1 MKKNIVIV
9 TLVVTLVAVM
19 GLGVKIWFDKS
30 NEFDELMAAYN
41 EAIEANEQ
49 FSQSNVKLNKMVKEE
64 RTWKEGALKALY
76 EKQNESLAKRVA
88 NDKAKINVNDDT
100 YVIDEDGYVW
110 HVIEDDN
117 GGLTYVSISDNVD
130 VRSILK
136 IK

>member
-19 GLGVKIWFDKS
+19 GLGVKVWLDKS
-30 NEFDELMAAYN
+30 NEYDELMAAYN

-88 NDKAKINVNDDT
+88 NDYARIKVDDDT
-100 YVIDEDGYVW
+100 YVIDENGIVW

-117 GGLTYVSISDNVD
+117 GGLTYVSFSDNVN
-130 VRSILK
+130 VK
-136 IK
+136 

>member
-9 TLVVTLVAVM
+9 TLVATLVAVM

-30 NEFDELMAAYN
+30 NEYDELMAAYN

-49 FSQSNVKLNKMVKEE
+49 FSQSNVKLNKMVKDE

-88 NDKAKINVNDDT
+88 NDPTKINVNDDT

-117 GGLTYVSISDNVD
+117 GGLTYVSFSDNVN
-130 VRSILK
+130 VK
-136 IK
+136 

>member
-1 MKKNIVIV
+1 MMMKKKNIVIV

-19 GLGVKIWFDKS
+19 GLGVKVWLDKS
-30 NEFDELMAAYN
+30 NEYDELMAAYN

-64 RTWKEGALKALY
+64 EAWAVGALKALY

-88 NDKAKINVNDDT
+88 NDYARINVNDDV
-100 YVIDEDGYVW
+100 YVIDENGNVC

-117 GGLTYVSISDNVD
+117 GGLTYVSISDNVN
-130 VRSILK
+130 VK
-136 IK
+136 

>member
-9 TLVVTLVAVM
+9 TLVATLVAVM

-30 NEFDELMAAYN
+30 NEYDELMAAYN

-88 NDKAKINVNDDT
+88 NDPTKINVNDDT
-100 YVIDEDGYVW
+100 YVIDRDGYVW

-117 GGLTYVSISDNVD
+117 GGLTYVSFSDNVN
-130 VRSILK
+130 VK
-136 IK
+136 

>member
-9 TLVVTLVAVM
+9 TLVATLVAVM
-19 GLGVKIWFDKS
+19 GLGVKIWFDKT
-30 NEFDELMAAYN
+30 NEYDELMAAYN

-49 FSQSNVKLNKMVKEE
+49 FSQSNVKLNKMVKDE

-88 NDKAKINVNDDT
+88 NDPTKINVNNDT

-117 GGLTYVSISDNVD
+117 GGLTYVSFSDKVNV
-130 VRSILK
+130 K
-136 IK
+136 

>member
-9 TLVVTLVAVM
+9 TLVATLVAVM
-19 GLGVKIWFDKS
+19 GLGVKIWFDKT
-30 NEFDELMAAYN
+30 NEYDELMTAYN

-49 FSQSNVKLNKMVKEE
+49 FSQSNVKLNKMVKDE
-64 RTWKEGALKALY
+64 RTWKEGALKARY
-76 EKQNESLAKRVA
+76 EKQNESVAKRVA
-88 NDKAKINVNDDT
+88 NDRAKINVNDDT

>member
-9 TLVVTLVAVM
+9 TLVATLVAVM

-30 NEFDELMAAYN
+30 NEYDELMAAYN

-88 NDKAKINVNDDT
+88 NDPTKINVNDDT

>member
-19 GLGVKIWFDKS
+19 GLGIKVWLDKS
-30 NEFDELMAAYN
+30 NEYDELMAAYN

-88 NDKAKINVNDDT
+88 NDYARIKVDDDT
-100 YVIDEDGYVW
+100 YVIDENGNVW

-117 GGLTYVSISDNVD
+117 GGLTYVSFSDNVN
-130 VRSILK
+130 VK
-136 IK
+136 

>member
-19 GLGVKIWFDKS
+19 GLGVKVWLDKS
-30 NEFDELMAAYN
+30 NEYDELMAAYN

-88 NDKAKINVNDDT
+88 NDYARIKVDDDT
-100 YVIDEDGYVW
+100 YVIDENGNVW

-117 GGLTYVSISDNVD
+117 GGLTYVSFSDNVN
-130 VRSILK
+130 VK
-136 IK
+136 

>member
-19 GLGVKIWFDKS
+19 GLSVKVWLDKS
-30 NEFDELMAAYN
+30 NEYDELMAAYN
-41 EAIEANEQ
+41 ETIEANEQ

-64 RTWKEGALKALY
+64 EAWKEGALNALY

-88 NDKAKINVNDDT
+88 NDYARINVNDDV
-100 YVIDEDGYVW
+100 YVIDENGNVC

-117 GGLTYVSISDNVD
+117 GGLTYVSISDNVN
-130 VRSILK
+130 VK
-136 IK
+136 

>member
-19 GLGVKIWFDKS
+19 GLSVKVWLDKS
-30 NEFDELMAAYN
+30 NEYDELMTAYN

-88 NDKAKINVNDDT
+88 NDYARINVNDDV
-100 YVIDEDGYVW
+100 YVIDENGNVC

-117 GGLTYVSISDNVD
+117 GGLTYVSFSDNVN
-130 VRSILK
+130 VK
-136 IK
+136 

>member
-9 TLVVTLVAVM
+9 TLVATLVAVM

-30 NEFDELMAAYN
+30 NEYDELMAAYN

-49 FSQSNVKLNKMVKEE
+49 FSQSNVKLNKMVKDE

-88 NDKAKINVNDDT
+88 NDPTKINVNDDT

>member
-19 GLGVKIWFDKS
+19 GLGVKVWLDKS
-30 NEFDELMAAYN
+30 NEYDELMAAYN

-64 RTWKEGALKALY
+64 RAWKESALKALY

-88 NDKAKINVNDDT
+88 NDYARIKVDDDT
-100 YVIDEDGYVW
+100 YVIDENGNVC

>member
-1 MKKNIVIV
+1 
-9 TLVVTLVAVM
+9 M

-30 NEFDELMAAYN
+30 NEYDELMAAYN

-49 FSQSNVKLNKMVKEE
+49 FSQSNVKLNKMVKDE

-88 NDKAKINVNDDT
+88 NDRAKINVNDDT

-117 GGLTYVSISDNVD
+117 GGLTYVSFSDKVNV
-130 VRSILK
+130 K
-136 IK
+136 

>member
-19 GLGVKIWFDKS
+19 GLSVNKY
-30 NEFDELMAAYN
+30 DELMAAYN
-41 EAIEANEQ
+41 ETIEANEQ

-76 EKQNESLAKRVA
+76 EKQNESLAERVA
-88 NDKAKINVNDDT
+88 NDYAKINVNDDV
-100 YVIDEDGYVW
+100 YVIDENGNVC

-117 GGLTYVSISDNVD
+117 GGLTYVSLSDNVN
-130 VRSILK
+130 VK
-136 IK
+136 

>member
-19 GLGVKIWFDKS
+19 GLGVKVWLDKS
-30 NEFDELMAAYN
+30 NEYDELMAAYN

-64 RTWKEGALKALY
+64 EAWKEGALKALY

-88 NDKAKINVNDDT
+88 NDYARINVNDYV

-110 HVIEDDN
+110 HVTEDGN

>member
-19 GLGVKIWFDKS
+19 GLGVKVWLDKS
-30 NEFDELMAAYN
+30 NEYDELMAAYN

-64 RTWKEGALKALY
+64 RAWKEGALKALY

-88 NDKAKINVNDDT
+88 NDYARINVDDDT
-100 YVIDEDGYVW
+100 YVIDENGKVW

>member
-19 GLGVKIWFDKS
+19 GLGVKVWLDKS
-30 NEFDELMAAYN
+30 NEYDELMAAYN

-64 RTWKEGALKALY
+64 RTWKEGALNALY

-88 NDKAKINVNDDT
+88 NDYARIKVDDDT

-110 HVIEDDN
+110 HVIEDGN
-117 GGLTYVSISDNVD
+117 GGLTYVSFSDNVN
-130 VRSILK
+130 VK
-136 IK
+136 

>member
-9 TLVVTLVAVM
+9 TLVATLVAVM
-19 GLGVKIWFDKS
+19 GLGVKIWFDKT
-30 NEFDELMAAYN
+30 NEYDELMAAYN

-64 RTWKEGALKALY
+64 KTWKEGALKALY

-88 NDKAKINVNDDT
+88 NDRAKINVDNDT

>member
-9 TLVVTLVAVM
+9 TLVATLVAVM

-30 NEFDELMAAYN
+30 NEYDELMAAYN

-49 FSQSNVKLNKMVKEE
+49 FSQSNVKLNKMVKDE

-88 NDKAKINVNDDT
+88 NDRAEIKVDNDT

-110 HVIEDDN
+110 HVIDDGN

>member
-9 TLVVTLVAVM
+9 TLVATLVAVM
-19 GLGVKIWFDKS
+19 GLGVKVCLDKS
-30 NEFDELMAAYN
+30 NEYDELMAAYN

-88 NDKAKINVNDDT
+88 NDRAKINVNDDT

>member
-9 TLVVTLVAVM
+9 TLVATLVAVM

-30 NEFDELMAAYN
+30 NEYDELMAAYN

-49 FSQSNVKLNKMVKEE
+49 FSQSNVKFNKMVKDE

-88 NDKAKINVNDDT
+88 NDPTKINVNDDT

-117 GGLTYVSISDNVD
+117 GGLTYVSFSDNVN
-130 VRSILK
+130 VK
-136 IK
+136 

>member
-9 TLVVTLVAVM
+9 TLVATLVAVM

-30 NEFDELMAAYN
+30 NEYDELMAAYN

-88 NDKAKINVNDDT
+88 NDPTKINVNDDT
-100 YVIDEDGYVW
+100 YVIDKDGYVW

-117 GGLTYVSISDNVD
+117 GGLTYVSISYNVN
-130 VRSILK
+130 VK
-136 IK
+136 

>member
-9 TLVVTLVAVM
+9 TLVATLVAVM
-19 GLGVKIWFDKS
+19 GLGVKIWFEKT
-30 NEFDELMAAYN
+30 NEYDELMAAYN

-64 RTWKEGALKALY
+64 RTWKKGALKALY

-88 NDKAKINVNDDT
+88 NDPTKINVNDDT

-117 GGLTYVSISDNVD
+117 GGLTYVSFSDKVNV
-130 VRSILK
+130 K
-136 IK
+136 

>member
-9 TLVVTLVAVM
+9 TLVATLVAVM
-19 GLGVKIWFDKS
+19 GLGVKIWFDKT
-30 NEFDELMAAYN
+30 NEYDELMAAYN

-64 RTWKEGALKALY
+64 KTWKEGALKALY
-76 EKQNESLAKRVA
+76 EKQNEALAKRVA
-88 NDKAKINVNDDT
+88 NDRAKINVDNDT

>member
-19 GLGVKIWFDKS
+19 GLGVKVWLDKS
-30 NEFDELMAAYN
+30 NEYDELMAAYN

-64 RTWKEGALKALY
+64 QAWAVGALKALC

-88 NDKAKINVNDDT
+88 NDYARINVNDDT
-100 YVIDEDGYVW
+100 YVIDEHGIVW
-110 HVIEDDN
+110 HVIENDN
-117 GGLTYVSISDNVD
+117 GSVTYVNVSDD
-130 VRSILK
+130 VGVK
-136 IK
+136 

>member
-9 TLVVTLVAVM
+9 TLVATLVAVM
-19 GLGVKIWFDKS
+19 GLGVKIWFDKT
-30 NEFDELMAAYN
+30 NEYDELMAAYN
-41 EAIEANEQ
+41 EAIEENEQ
-49 FSQSNVKLNKMVKEE
+49 FSQSNVKLNKMVKDE

-88 NDKAKINVNDDT
+88 NDPTKINVNDDT

-117 GGLTYVSISDNVD
+117 GGLTYVSYSDKVD

>member
-19 GLGVKIWFDKS
+19 SLGVKVWLDKS
-30 NEFDELMAAYN
+30 NEYDELMAAYN
-41 EAIEANEQ
+41 ETIEANEQ

-88 NDKAKINVNDDT
+88 NDYAKIKVDDDT
-100 YVIDEDGYVW
+100 YVIDENGNVW

>member
-19 GLGVKIWFDKS
+19 GLGVKVWLDKS
-30 NEFDELMAAYN
+30 NEYDELMAAYN

-64 RTWKEGALKALY
+64 RTWKEGALDALY
-76 EKQNESLAKRVA
+76 EKQNESLAERVA
-88 NDKAKINVNDDT
+88 NDYARINVDDDT

-110 HVIEDDN
+110 HVIEDGN
-117 GGLTYVSISDNVD
+117 GGLTYVSFSDNVN
-130 VRSILK
+130 VK
-136 IK
+136 

>member
-9 TLVVTLVAVM
+9 TLVATLVAVM
-19 GLGVKIWFDKS
+19 GLGVKIWFDKT
-30 NEFDELMAAYN
+30 NEYDELMAAYN

-49 FSQSNVKLNKMVKEE
+49 FSQSNVKLNEMVKDE

-88 NDKAKINVNDDT
+88 NDRAKIKVDNDT

-117 GGLTYVSISDNVD
+117 GGLTYVSFSDKVNV
-130 VRSILK
+130 K
-136 IK
+136 

>member
-9 TLVVTLVAVM
+9 TLVATLVAVM

-30 NEFDELMAAYN
+30 NEYDELMAAYN
-41 EAIEANEQ
+41 EAIEENEQ

-64 RTWKEGALKALY
+64 KTWKEGALKALY

-88 NDKAKINVNDDT
+88 NDRAKINVNDDT

-117 GGLTYVSISDNVD
+117 GGLTYVSFSDNVN
-130 VRSILK
+130 VK
-136 IK
+136 

>member
-9 TLVVTLVAVM
+9 TLVATLVAVM
-19 GLGVKIWFDKS
+19 GLGVKVWFDKT
-30 NEFDELMAAYN
+30 NEYDELMAAYN

-49 FSQSNVKLNKMVKEE
+49 FSQSNVKLNQMVKDE
-64 RTWKEGALKALY
+64 RNWKEGALKALY

-88 NDKAKINVNDDT
+88 NDRAKINVNDDT

-117 GGLTYVSISDNVD
+117 GGLTYVSFSDKVD

-136 IK
+136 TK

>member
-9 TLVVTLVAVM
+9 TLVATLVAVM
-19 GLGVKIWFDKS
+19 GLGVKIWFDKT
-30 NEFDELMAAYN
+30 NEYDELMAAYN

-64 RTWKEGALKALY
+64 RTWKTSALKALY

-88 NDKAKINVNDDT
+88 NDPTKINVNNDT
-100 YVIDEDGYVW
+100 YVIDGDGYVW

-117 GGLTYVSISDNVD
+117 GSLTYVSFSDNVN
-130 VRSILK
+130 VK
-136 IK
+136 

>member
-9 TLVVTLVAVM
+9 TLVATLVAVM

-30 NEFDELMAAYN
+30 NEYDELMAAYN

-49 FSQSNVKLNKMVKEE
+49 FSQSNVKLNKMVKDE

-88 NDKAKINVNDDT
+88 NDPTKINVNDDT

-117 GGLTYVSISDNVD
+117 GGLTYVSFSDNVN
-130 VRSILK
+130 VE
-136 IK
+136 

>member
-9 TLVVTLVAVM
+9 TLVATLVAVM
-19 GLGVKIWFDKS
+19 GLGVNIWFDKS
-30 NEFDELMAAYN
+30 NEYDELMAAYN

-49 FSQSNVKLNKMVKEE
+49 FSQSNVKLNKMVKDE

-88 NDKAKINVNDDT
+88 NDPTKINVNDDT

-117 GGLTYVSISDNVD
+117 GGLTYVSFSDNVN
-130 VRSILK
+130 VK
-136 IK
+136 

>member
-9 TLVVTLVAVM
+9 TLVATLVAVM

-30 NEFDELMAAYN
+30 NEYDELMAAYN

-49 FSQSNVKLNKMVKEE
+49 FSQSNVKLNKMVKDE

-88 NDKAKINVNDDT
+88 NDPTKINVNNDT

-117 GGLTYVSISDNVD
+117 GGLTYVSFSDKVNV
-130 VRSILK
+130 K
-136 IK
+136 